1 MNLIFRMIAFRQI
14 HKVLGIEP
22 LPPPKPW
29 RIGGKKRR
37 RDSNAYDGDEADE
50 KKDKKEA

>member
-1 MNLIFRMIAFRQI
+1 MIAFRQI
-14 HKVLGIEP
+14 YKVLGIEP

-29 RIGGKKRR
+29 RMIGKKRR
-37 RDSNAYDGDEADE
+37 RDSNTLDGEEAEE